1 MCVYTCNV
9 LEIIKLSTETAYGYP
24 LMENKTKQ
32 KTGCENTCKEMNY
45 IHPHIVFLKQEWP

>member
-45 IHPHIVFLKQEWP
+45 IHPHIVFLKQE